1 MRAGAAGPP
10 VFSAGGKPDEMKQP
24 EHIPGGALFRVLIPP
39 EPRRYPGQRWV
50 KMCARSSHV
59 IFVGI
64 YLGALVFRI
73 DTTGRLPWFL
83 AALLSGFLMV
93 CLDLYESG
101 AFLLQLR
108 GMVTACKLVLLAL
121 LPLFGGAAVWVVAAV
136 AFCSVISSHA
146 SSKFRYYLVWGRGK
160 IKGGEMRG

>member
-1 MRAGAAGPP
+1 
-10 VFSAGGKPDEMKQP
+10 MKQP
-24 EHIPGGALFRVLIPP
+24 EYIPEGSLFRILIPP

-50 KMCARSSHV
+50 KMCARSCHV
-59 IFVGI
+59 ILAGI
-64 YLGALVFRI
+64 YLGSLVFRI
-73 DTTGRLPWFL
+73 DTPDRLPWFV

-108 GMVTACKLVLLAL
+108 GLVTAAKLALLAL
-121 LPLFGGAAVWVVAAV
+121 LPLYGDAAVWVVAGL
-136 AFCSVISSHA
+136 AFSSVISSHA
-146 SSKFRYYLVWGRGK
+146 SSKFRYFLVWGRGR